1 MKFTAHH
8 PSAEKSVKSAE
19 SLIQDAES
27 SLSGV
32 FAGFE
37 RVALHNQRKVLKA
50 FQQARVALRHFSPTS
65 GYGYDDIG
73 RDKLGE
79 VFALGFG
86 TEDAIVRPQFAS
98 GTHAIAVALFGLLAP
113 GGEVIAATGRPYD
126 TLLDTLG
133 VREAE
138 GSLKHWGVGY
148 READLTPDGRI
159 DIPALQK
166 AITKKTAVVHMQR
179 SRGYAWRGALSVDE
193 LNRASSAVREA
204 NPNVKVLIDN
214 CYGEFTEEN
223 EPTADVLV
231 GSLIKNPGGGVAPA
245 GGYIAGSAECVERIA
260 QRVTAPGIGREVG
273 SYAASYQPFFQGF
286 FLAPH
291 VVCQSLKTAALFA
304 RAFELLGMETH
315 PASGAPRS
323 DIIQAIRFE
332 RADQLARFCETV
344 QSVSPIDSF
353 VVPEAWDMPGYDH
366 KVIMAAGAFV
376 QGASIEFSADAP
388 MRAPYTAYLQG
399 ALTYEHGRLAAE
411 TAVEALIV

>member
-1 MKFTAHH
+1 MNINA
-8 PSAEKSVKSAE
+8 AEKLVHAAE
-19 SLIQDAES
+19 Q

-37 RVALHNQRKVLKA
+37 RIALHNQRKVLSA
-50 FQQARVALRHFSPTS
+50 FQKARVALRHFSPTS

-79 VFALGFG
+79 LFALGLG

-113 GGEVIAATGRPYD
+113 GEEVLAATGRPYD

-133 VREAE
+133 VRDAQ
-138 GSLKHWGVGY
+138 GSLRHWGVGC
-148 READLTPDGRI
+148 REIDLTPDGKI
-159 DIPALQK
+159 DIPALEK
-166 AITKKTAVVHMQR
+166 AITKKTALVHLQR
-179 SRGYAWRGALSVDE
+179 SRGYAWRGALPVDE
-193 LNRASSAVREA
+193 LNRAALAVREI
-204 NPNVKVLIDN
+204 NPNAKVLVDN
-214 CYGEFTEEN
+214 CYGEFTEES

-231 GSLIKNPGGGVAPA
+231 GSLIKNPGGGIAPT

-304 RAFELLGMETH
+304 RVFELLGMETH
-315 PASGAPRS
+315 PSSEAARS

-332 RADQLARFCETV
+332 HDWQLARFCETV

-399 ALTYEHGRLAAE
+399 ALTYEHGRLAA
-411 TAVEALIV
+411 AAAAGALMK